1 MAISAHAVDRG
12 IVLIELRFVAV
23 VVARARKESE
33 ILVESSRARGQSF
46 RQAEMPDVNINLYSS
61 HGGVTRESYH
71 FPDIIF
77 R

>member
-33 ILVESSRARGQSF
+33 ILVVSSRARGQSF
-46 RQAEMPDVNINLYSS
+46 RQAEMPDVKSASIP
-61 HGGVTRESYH
+61 VTV
-71 FPDIIF
+71 D
-77 R
+77 